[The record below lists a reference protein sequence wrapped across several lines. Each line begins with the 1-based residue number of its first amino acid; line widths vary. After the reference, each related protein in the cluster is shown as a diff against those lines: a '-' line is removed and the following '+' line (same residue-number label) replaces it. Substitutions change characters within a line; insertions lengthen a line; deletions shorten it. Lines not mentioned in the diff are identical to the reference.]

1 MTLSVSAYVIAPD
14 GSIADIPLPSDLA
27 GFESARRNFYGAA
40 SKKYGLNLLSQLQDI
55 AFLEVRGELLN
66 QLLSEIEVLLNNT
79 ALDESGDYW
88 RFRLNNIKIA
98 AELALKHGEA
108 GAISI
113 G

>member
-1 MTLSVSAYVIAPD
+1 MTLSVSAYIIAPD
-14 GSIADIPLPSDLA
+14 GSTTDIPIPSDLA

-40 SKKYGLNLLSQLQDI
+40 SQKYGLNLLSQLQD
-55 AFLEVRGELLN
+55 FTLLEVRGELLS
-66 QLLSEIEVLLNNT
+66 QLLSEVEVLLNDT

-88 RFRLNNIKIA
+88 RFRLNNIKTA
-98 AELALKHGEA
+98 AEVALKYGDA